1 MFERRELRSRR
12 EERNL
17 NGVKNLK
24 GARLFPKTFSNNG
37 NGDASIC
44 LFTFRRLE
52 FILTEA
58 KSFDEKPKHGTKKNN
73 SNICPRFLSE

>member
-1 MFERRELRSRR
+1 ME
-12 EERNL
+12 

-37 NGDASIC
+37 NEDAYIC
-44 LFTFRRLE
+44 LFTFAYPE

-58 KSFDEKPKHGTKKNN
+58 KSLDEKPN
-73 SNICPRFLSE
+73 